1 MVTPSIDAVS
11 DLERVRHWAKALFAL
26 HLDASWTFDF
36 DRATRRAGLC
46 NFSRKRITVS
56 RHLAER
62 FDDDA
67 IHQTLL
73 HEVAHALAGPHAGHG
88 VEWRRTARGLGYVGG
103 VTHDGPIAD
112 ERARWRGSCPGG
124 HEFVRFRR
132 PSRDVSCGR
141 CSRTFSRAAIIT
153 WHDQAGLVPRG
164 YVPTG
169 LSQ

>member
-88 VEWRRTARGLGYVGG
+88 VEWRRTARRLGYVGG

-112 ERARWRGSCPGG
+112 ERARWRGSCPSG
-124 HEFVRFRR
+124 HDFVRFRR
-132 PSRDVSCGR
+132 PSCDVSCGR

-153 WHDQAGLVPRG
+153 WHDQA
-164 YVPTG
+164 
-169 LSQ
+169 

>member
-88 VEWRRTARGLGYVGG
+88 VEWRRTARRLGYVGG

-112 ERARWRGSCPGG
+112 ERARWRGSCPSG
-124 HEFVRFRR
+124 HDFVRFRR
-132 PSRDVSCGR
+132 PSCDVSCGR

-153 WHDQAGLVPRG
+153 WHDQ
-164 YVPTG
+164 T
-169 LSQ
+169 

>member
-112 ERARWRGSCPGG
+112 ERARWRGSCPSG
-124 HEFVRFRR
+124 HDFVRFRR
-132 PSRDVSCGR
+132 PSLDVSCGR

-153 WHDQAGLVPRG
+153 WHDQA
-164 YVPTG
+164 
-169 LSQ
+169 

>member
-88 VEWRRTARGLGYVGG
+88 VEWRRTARGLGYIGG

-112 ERARWRGSCPGG
+112 ERARWRGSCPSG
-124 HEFVRFRR
+124 HDFVRFRR
-132 PSRDVSCGR
+132 PSFDVSCGR

-153 WHDQAGLVPRG
+153 WHDQACR
-164 YVPTG
+164 
-169 LSQ
+169 

>member
-73 HEVAHALAGPHAGHG
+73 HEVAHALAGPHAGPG
-88 VEWRRTARGLGYVGG
+88 VEWRRTARRLGYVGG

-112 ERARWRGSCPGG
+112 ERARWRGSCPSG
-124 HEFVRFRR
+124 HAFVRFRR

-153 WHDQAGLVPRG
+153 WHDQA
-164 YVPTG
+164 
-169 LSQ
+169 

>member
-112 ERARWRGSCPGG
+112 ERARWRGSCPSG
-124 HEFVRFRR
+124 HDFVRFRR
-132 PSRDVSCGR
+132 PSFDVSCGR

-153 WHDQAGLVPRG
+153 WHDQA
-164 YVPTG
+164 
-169 LSQ
+169 